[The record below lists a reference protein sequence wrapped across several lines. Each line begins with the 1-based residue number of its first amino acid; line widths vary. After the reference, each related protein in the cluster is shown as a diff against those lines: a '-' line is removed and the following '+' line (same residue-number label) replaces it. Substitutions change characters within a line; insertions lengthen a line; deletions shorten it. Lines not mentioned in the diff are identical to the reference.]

1 LRYRQLGDS
10 DLQVSEI
17 CLGTWTTFGGSLD
30 DDAAIALVNAA
41 FEHGVNFFDTANIYS
56 EGRSEEVLGRA
67 LAGRPRDS
75 FLVATKVLGEMPNG
89 DSGLSREQVL
99 KQIDASLGRLQLDH
113 VDLYQCHAWDDDVPV
128 EETLGALTEVVD
140 AGKARFVGVSNWSGK
155 QIRGAVEL
163 ARERGFAK
171 IVSSQPEYS
180 LLHREP
186 EQDVIPA
193 SRENGVSQIV
203 YSPLA
208 QGVLSG
214 KYRAGET
221 YAEDTRAAAR
231 GDGFMSRFLAEDVL
245 ERVQRLGP
253 IADGLDVTTAQLALA
268 WILHEPN
275 VASAIVGSSRPEQLR
290 DNAAASGVDLDD
302 STVRAVEAAL
312 APM

>member
-1 LRYRQLGDS
+1 LRYRQVGDS

-30 DDAAIALVNAA
+30 DDIAIALVDAA
-41 FEHGVNFFDTANIYS
+41 FDVGINFFDTANIYS

-67 LAGRPRDS
+67 LAARPRDS
-75 FLVATKVLGEMPNG
+75 YVLATKLRAEAPDGGRGV
-89 DSGLSREQVL
+89 SRAQVL
-99 KQIDASLGRLQLDH
+99 HQIDQSLERLGAEF
-113 VDLYQCHAWDDDVPV
+113 VDLYQCHWWDDEVPLA
-128 EETLGALTEVVD
+128 ETLEAMTEIVE
-140 AGKARFVGVSNWSGK
+140 AGKVRYVGCSNWTGS
-155 QIRGAVEL
+155 QIQQAIDL
-163 ARERGFAK
+163 AREHGYVK

-186 EQDVIPA
+186 EEDVIPVSKA
-193 SRENGVSQIV
+193 NGISQVV

-214 KYRAGET
+214 KYAPGEP
-221 YAEDTRAAAR
+221 ASEGTRASAR
-231 GDGFMSRFLAEDVL
+231 PEWMEYFEDDVL

-253 IADGLDVTTAQLALA
+253 IAGGLGITMAQLALA
-268 WILHEPN
+268 WILREPN

-290 DNAAASGVDLDD
+290 DNAAASDVDLDQA
-302 STVRAVEAAL
+302 TMRAAEAAL